1 MNIDFVLLLD
11 IYGELLS
18 KGRREAL
25 DLRYNSDLSL
35 SEIAV
40 EMGGVSR
47 QSVNDFI
54 KKGEKHLIELERV
67 LGMAERHKTVGAK
80 LARAN
85 EIVAE
90 LKRDGGG
97 ERVTELGE
105 LLNGIGEAF
114 K

>member
-18 KGRREAL
+18 KGQREAL
-25 DLRYNSDLSL
+25 DLRYNSDLTL

-54 KKGEKHLIELERV
+54 KKGEKRLLEFERV
-67 LGMAERHKTVGAK
+67 LGAAERHKSAAAR
-80 LARAN
+80 LAETRS
-85 EIVAE
+85 IVAALKNEYADGRFSE
-90 LKRDGGG
+90 LEKALEDI
-97 ERVTELGE
+97 EDMV
-105 LLNGIGEAF
+105 
-114 K
+114 